1 MCKHNAHTLWSTNN
15 RRRMFHKS
23 RCCRCCESGI
33 DSRQGRARHI
43 RKQTTFFARINTHMA
58 NIGCVNF
65 SHVVLQYQQ
74 QTTNKHRNTHTT
86 LTNMTSVSSPNLIFN
101 FCSTDETEPAEQA
114 AQRIQY
120 VSVFYQCIMD
130 IMVDISDMVTI
141 RMPFARSLM
150 TRDLCYVHE
159 TYESLTCA
167 E

>member
-1 MCKHNAHTLWSTNN
+1 
-15 RRRMFHKS
+15 MFHKS

-101 FCSTDETEPAEQA
+101 FCSTDENRAGRTGNATNTILLGILSMHNGYYGRHFWYGYNSYA
-114 AQRIQY
+114 VRTFTHDARFMLRTWN
-120 VSVFYQCIMD
+120 VRVFDVCGIASGELNF
-130 IMVDISDMVTI
+130 V
-141 RMPFARSLM
+141 ARYLSC
-150 TRDLCYVHE
+150 T
-159 TYESLTCA
+159 
-167 E
+167 